1 MTPLAYP
8 ERETALVRAAVM
20 SVSVYDAAI
29 SAGLLPE
36 HITQPP
42 LAAIW
47 TATATLRDNGKDVR
61 GVLLMELLRAARMEE
76 ACKALVIR
84 AAKVPIPEDGQAY
97 EDAAAIVAAARAR
110 EAARELTTAVQ
121 ELQAGGDPKEGL
133 SVLRDRVFG
142 VAVDQDRA
150 REKRST
156 YKALKEVFIEIADEK
171 ARARRIDGVPTFL
184 HALDIQTQGWQFG
197 KVVIVAARPAA
208 GKTAFATSVLMSQI
222 DQHDPSTHPMSP
234 TLFFSLEMDDSELFK
249 RLLTAGGQITRDELF
264 YGDSPSGERLQRVA
278 QAADRIE
285 RAPLEVD
292 DETPRTV
299 EQIAA
304 EIYRWHRRLT
314 RRAPKRARFCG
325 QVVIDYLT
333 RIKRSPGQGHTLQDR
348 VAHSMSVLA
357 DVAKRTG
364 AAIIVLAQLTR
375 GHVKEGRPPEM
386 DDLKGGGEI
395 EENAFHVVI
404 LHPLGKREDAAAGR
418 PWRGSVAALL
428 EKNRHGP
435 TRMVMLKFEGA
446 QYRFRVWNNEIDGSI
461 DDVLATMDTGRP
473 GGPPKPKY
481 QPTQKKLPLARPIP
495 LAHLQPAEPD
505 ES

>member
-1 MTPLAYP
+1 MSQKTLAYP
-8 ERETALVRAAVM
+8 ERETALILAAVM

-29 SAGLLPE
+29 SAGLLAE

-47 TATATLRDNGKDVR
+47 TATAALRDGGKEVR
-61 GVLLMELLRAARMEE
+61 GVLLMEILRAARMEE
-76 ACKALVIR
+76 ACKPLVVR
-84 AAKVPIPEDGQAY
+84 AAKVPIPDDSQAY
-97 EDAAAIVAAARAR
+97 EDAAAIVGAARAR
-110 EAARELTTAVQ
+110 EAARELTAAVH

-142 VAVDQDRA
+142 VAVDQERA

-156 YKALKEVFIEIADEK
+156 HKALKTVFAEIADKK

-197 KVVIVAARPAA
+197 KVVIVAARPSG
-208 GKTAFATSVLMSQI
+208 GKTAFATSTLMSQI
-222 DQHDPSTHPMSP
+222 EQHDPEKHPMTP
-234 TLFFSLEMDDSELFK
+234 TLFFSLEMDDSELLK
-249 RLLTAGGQITRDELF
+249 RLLTAGAGISRDELF
-264 YGDSPSGERLQRVA
+264 YGAEPPPTRLQRVV
-278 QAADRIE
+278 QVADRIDK
-285 RAPLEVD
+285 APLEID

-314 RRAPKRARFCG
+314 RRSKKSGRFQG

-333 RIKRSPGQGHTLQDR
+333 RIKASPGSRTLQDR
-348 VAHSMSVLA
+348 VAHSMAVLA

-364 AAIIVLAQLTR
+364 AAIVVLAQLTR
-375 GHVKEGRPPEM
+375 GHVKEGRVPEM

-418 PWRGSVAALL
+418 PWRGTVAALL

-446 QYRFRVWNNEIDGSI
+446 MYYFRVWTDDDGPL
-461 DDVLATMDTGRP
+461 DEVLGTMDTGRP
-473 GGPPKPKY
+473 NVAKPSRK
-481 QPTQKKLPLARPIP
+481 PAQKSLPLPPNRPGP
-495 LAHLQPAEPD
+495 GAD
-505 ES
+505 